1 MYIPEFVCGI
11 FATLIVEVLAAIVWS
26 IISEK
31 KKKK

>member
-1 MYIPEFVCGI
+1 MYIPEFACGI